1 MSMLKI
7 LRFIKT
13 VTLGLVVQAL
23 FLSAVTYAYNTDIKT
38 NVPGVLNVI
47 FYSKFTP
54 ISYGVNGEGYE
65 GDLLRAVANLWNMK
79 IKFHKESTYEGLWLL
94 PSNSY
99 TIADLSMG
107 GMTPS
112 NYRIKQGALFS
123 IGTTAF
129 DQSLLIRKKDYKSG
143 LIVSYQSFKK
153 NNLKIGVVPGTTGEL
168 YAHLRAKENNVPSDI
183 FVQYASESE
192 LLPALLHGK
201 IDAIARG
208 EIGNQYQAA
217 KNKNLIVI
225 AKKSF
230 GENFAFAIDSSNK
243 ILAHNLNQAIRQI
256 TNNGKITY
264 LQWDRK
270 HTIFMDRVYQ
280 LKQNLE

>member
-7 LRFIKT
+7 LRSIKRVT
-13 VTLGLVVQAL
+13 VGLVVQLL
-23 FLSAVTYAYNTDIKT
+23 FLSAVTYAHNTDIK
-38 NVPGVLNVI
+38 NKVPGVLNVI
-47 FYSKFTP
+47 SYSEFTP

-65 GDLLRAVANLWNMK
+65 GDLLRAVAKLWNMK
-79 IKFHKESTYEGLWLL
+79 IKFHPESTYEGLWRL
-94 PSNSY
+94 PSKSY
-99 TIADLSMG
+99 TIADLSTG

-112 NYRIKQGALFS
+112 DYRIKQGALFS
-123 IGTTAF
+123 IGTTSF
-129 DQSLLIRKKDYKSG
+129 DQSLLVRKEDYKSG

-168 YAHLRAKENNVPSDI
+168 YAHLRAKENNLSSNV
-183 FVQYASESE
+183 FVQYASELE
-192 LLPALLHGK
+192 LLPALLNGR

-208 EIGNQYQAA
+208 EIGNKYQAS
-217 KNKNLIVI
+217 KNKKLIAI

-243 ILAHNLNQAIRQI
+243 ILANNLNQAIRQI
-256 TNNGKITY
+256 TNNGKIAY

-270 HTIFMDRVYQ
+270 HTIFLDRVNQ
-280 LKQNLE
+280 LKQA